1 MQSLKE
7 LFDIIE
13 NRKNSPQEG
22 SYTNKLLDHP
32 EKVYRKI
39 NEETYEVIHAC
50 IAEGKPEI
58 LYEAGD
64 LIYHLFTCLVKHGV
78 TFDELLAE
86 LEKRKK

>member
-1 MQSLKE
+1 MNTLKE
-7 LFDIIE
+7 LYDIIE
-13 NRKNSPQEG
+13 DRKNNPKEE

-50 IAEGKPEI
+50 ISEGKEQV

-78 TFDELLAE
+78 TWDEVLEE
-86 LEKRKK
+86 LDKRKK